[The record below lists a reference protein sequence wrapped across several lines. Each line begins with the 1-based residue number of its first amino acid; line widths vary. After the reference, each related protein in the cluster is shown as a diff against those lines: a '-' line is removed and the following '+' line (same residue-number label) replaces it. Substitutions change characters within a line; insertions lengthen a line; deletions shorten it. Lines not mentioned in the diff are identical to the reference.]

1 MSPRFGLLLLSM
13 FLSIVFIIVDLFSV
27 ISVIHI
33 GYINPFWKFAFIFK
47 CFTDTI
53 ILDDFKTA
61 LDKLSRYKMQQN
73 YPLPFSRP
81 HSQIQGQPPG
91 SNSVDFDLIYPVDSS
106 RMVVVEHLERRN
118 TAISSPP
125 KAVRASDAGLIGRI

>member
-1 MSPRFGLLLLSM
+1 
-13 FLSIVFIIVDLFSV
+13 
-27 ISVIHI
+27 
-33 GYINPFWKFAFIFK
+33 
-47 CFTDTI
+47 
-53 ILDDFKTA
+53 
-61 LDKLSRYKMQQN
+61 MQQN

-91 SNSVDFDLIYPVDSS
+91 SNSVGFDLIYPVDSS